1 MPRAFGPVKGRESL
15 ARPERSVRDCGG
27 QTLYRAV
34 LCGFPELD
42 LVRFYTYTETNNMP
56 ALLEYG
62 DGEIPDQFE
71 SLRGFS
77 PYQAVRD
84 GVAYPAVMLTQG
96 DRDTRVPPLQARKMA
111 ARLQAS
117 TSSGLPV
124 ILRYHPYAGHA
135 ASRGLPLSQRI
146 EAVAAEAAFLMTQTG
161 LTAPE
166 VDAD

>member
-1 MPRAFGPVKGRESL
+1 
-15 ARPERSVRDCGG
+15 
-27 QTLYRAV
+27 
-34 LCGFPELD
+34 
-42 LVRFYTYTETNNMP
+42 MP

-77 PYQAVRD
+77 PYQAIRD

-96 DRDTRVPPLQARKMA
+96 DLDTRVPPLQARKVA
-111 ARLQAS
+111 ARLQAA

-124 ILRYHPYAGHA
+124 IMRYHPYAGHA
-135 ASRGLPLSQRI
+135 ASRGLPMSERI
-146 EAVAAEAAFLMTQTG
+146 EFVAAEATFLLTQTG

-166 VDAD
+166 